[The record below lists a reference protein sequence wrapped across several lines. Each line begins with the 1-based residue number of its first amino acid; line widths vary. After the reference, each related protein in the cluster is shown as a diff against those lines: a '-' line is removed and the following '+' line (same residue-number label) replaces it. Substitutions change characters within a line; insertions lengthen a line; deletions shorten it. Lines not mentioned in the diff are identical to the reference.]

1 MYFIIIKRI
10 FFIYFA
16 NVVYETSG
24 AMWWESGTFSSCFS
38 HQVAS
43 LCPDKIHFRCYLC
56 GLREVG
62 CVVSVFC
69 TMQWGLLQV
78 IVKNLSTGTRVI
90 LKSFYNYE
98 IDEVKILGGDRF
110 LVAHTSDTL
119 MLGDLTTAKLSE
131 VSFTCSTDQFR
142 CHSYLFHPWFL
153 IRFTCVLIYVL

>member
-1 MYFIIIKRI
+1 MWCYVVKKWKLLFLFFTPGGI
-10 FFIYFA
+10 FLSRYKHRYISDVISVDWERRDVSCQYFA
-16 NVVYETSG
+16 SCSG
-24 AMWWESGTFSSCFS
+24 
-38 HQVAS
+38 
-43 LCPDKIHFRCYLC
+43 R
-56 GLREVG
+56 
-62 CVVSVFC
+62 
-69 TMQWGLLQV
+69 LLQV

-142 CHSYLFHPWFL
+142 YHTCLIHPWIL
-153 IRFTCVLIYVL
+153 ISFACVLIYVL